1 MRGKLMSPG
10 SLTRRQFM
18 AGVAVAPLIGV
29 ALPSHAAP
37 IAKTITKTITK
48 TLAFENLHTHETL
61 RTTFWQNGRV
71 VTESARAIDRILRD
85 HRTGDVHPIATDLLH
100 VLHEVRSRLET
111 EAPFQIISGYRS
123 PRTNATLASAGSGV
137 ATRSLHLQGKAIDI
151 RIPGV
156 PLASLHRVAV
166 DLKAGGVGLYRSS
179 NFVHIDVG
187 PVRYW

>member
-1 MRGKLMSPG
+1 
-10 SLTRRQFM
+10 M
-18 AGVAVAPLIGV
+18 AGVAAAPFIGV

-37 IAKTITKTITK
+37 LVK

-71 VTESARAIDRILRD
+71 VTESTHAIDRILRD

-100 VLHEVRSRLET
+100 VLHDVRSRLET

-123 PRTNATLASAGSGV
+123 PRTNNTLASAGSGV
-137 ATRSLHLQGKAIDI
+137 ATRSLHLLGKAIDI

-156 PLASLHRVAV
+156 PLTSLHRIAV